1 MRAVDRERV
10 RSPDGVAVVVAPD
23 PDPHCHA
30 RRTRAVA
37 GLATPHGA
45 LELVPAL
52 LLPGARL
59 RRSCGI
65 DVVADEYSAAGEAD
79 HGLDLG
85 GVPARVV
92 LVDNEPAAGQPPVMM
107 SVVRA
112 GRRRKSHPDR
122 RGPGGYPCAPLNLST
137 PQHVFTHGNL
147 PLGCTS
153 AAVCAV
159 PKRWTTLA
167 AVRFSYFQ
175 EA

>member
-65 DVVADEYSAAGEAD
+65 DVVADEYSP
-79 HGLDLG
+79 
-85 GVPARVV
+85 PAKLTTAWT
-92 LVDNEPAAGQPPVMM
+92 LVGSPPG
-107 SVVRA
+107 S
-112 GRRRKSHPDR
+112 SW
-122 RGPGGYPCAPLNLST
+122 
-137 PQHVFTHGNL
+137 
-147 PLGCTS
+147 
-153 AAVCAV
+153 
-159 PKRWTTLA
+159 WTTSQLP
-167 AVRFSYFQ
+167 VNRP
-175 EA
+175 